1 MHFKTKLKF
10 MNRLFFFLILS
21 VFLYACSSSSPASK
35 QNEQTAVEASAST
48 LSIDSKASKTH
59 PKSIAAQGTE
69 KKASITKQPAP
80 KIAKAPQN
88 QIAANPTQKVLE
100 AKRQE
105 AKAAAT
111 QNRLAA
117 APKKTT
123 PVEHQET
130 SVTEEMPIDVDQ
142 KPTHSNWN
150 QLLQT
155 YVSSKGVVDYS
166 NWKGNM
172 SGLNDYITELGADV
186 PDKSWSRSEKMAY
199 WMNLY
204 NAATIKLILDYFPVK
219 SIMDINNSKP
229 WDKKW
234 IRVGVNTYSLNQIE
248 NDIIRPRFGDGRIHF
263 AINCAAKSCPPLSN
277 KAFTA
282 SNVNS
287 SLTRL
292 TKSFIN
298 NAAFN
303 KISANQLEL
312 SNIFNWYAKDFGDVK
327 TFIGQYTDVAINAN
341 AKVSFIEYDWA
352 LNGK

>member
-1 MHFKTKLKF
+1 
-10 MNRLFFFLILS
+10 MNRLFFFLFIA
-21 VFLYACSSSSPASK
+21 VFLYACSTSSPVNEQK
-35 QNEQTAVEASAST
+35 EQTAVEASAST
-48 LSIDSKASKTH
+48 LSIDNKATKTH
-59 PKSIAAQGTE
+59 PQSIAAQGTE

-88 QIAANPTQKVLE
+88 QMAANQSPTQKVLE

-105 AKAAAT
+105 SKAAAT
-111 QNRLAA
+111 QNRLTA
-117 APKKTT
+117 T
-123 PVEHQET
+123 PQKATPTVSEEMP
-130 SVTEEMPIDVDQ
+130 VTEEMPVEVDL

-155 YVSSKGVVDYS
+155 YVNSKGVVNYS

-172 SGLNDYITELGADV
+172 TGLNDYITELGADA

-204 NAATIKLILDYFPVK
+204 NAATIKLILDNFPVK

-234 IRVGVNTYSLNQIE
+234 IKVGANTYSLNQIE
-248 NDIIRPRFGDGRIHF
+248 NDIIRPRFDDGRIHF
-263 AINCAAKSCPPLSN
+263 AINCAAKSCPPISN

-282 SNVNS
+282 SNVDS

-298 NAAFN
+298 NVAFN

-327 TFIGQYTDVAINAN
+327 TFIGQYTEVAINAD